1 MKRTLLTASVLFLA
15 LTASGNAPDS
25 TRFEHRIG
33 LDFRPAVPTRH
44 HDFLRG
50 ANASGKPF
58 QASGSVHLQYGFRF
72 PSSTRLG
79 KISPTAYQ
87 GIGLASYTFF
97 RHSEIGTPAALYIFQ
112 GAEIA
117 RLAENLS
124 LDYEWNFGISSRWD
138 TGNLVVGTRLNA
150 YINASLLLSWHPVP
164 EWTLSAG
171 ADFTHFS
178 NGDTTLPNVGVNTLG
193 GRLSAYRTFGPQCQ
207 EKRHKSKN
215 IKHLKF
221 KERMSLDLT
230 ICGAWYEETLTYNDK
245 EYHLDGKFGVLA
257 FHINPLY
264 KLRENLLIGPSI
276 DIQYN
281 EGVNLSGHIAG
292 VNAITDE
299 IRFYRPPLEEQLAAG
314 LSVRIELKMPIF
326 TVNLGIGHNLIYEGA
341 ELGGIYNLAV
351 LKTFITE
358 NLYLHTG
365 LKINYTSSSNNLLL
379 GVGWRFGQR
388 E

>member
-1 MKRTLLTASVLFLA
+1 
-15 LTASGNAPDS
+15 
-25 TRFEHRIG
+25 
-33 LDFRPAVPTRH
+33 
-44 HDFLRG
+44 
-50 ANASGKPF
+50 
-58 QASGSVHLQYGFRF
+58 
-72 PSSTRLG
+72 
-79 KISPTAYQ
+79 
-87 GIGLASYTFF
+87 
-97 RHSEIGTPAALYIFQ
+97 
-112 GAEIA
+112 
-117 RLAENLS
+117 
-124 LDYEWNFGISSRWD
+124 
-138 TGNLVVGTRLNA
+138 
-150 YINASLLLSWHPVP
+150 
-164 EWTLSAG
+164 
-171 ADFTHFS
+171 
-178 NGDTTLPNVGVNTLG
+178 
-193 GRLSAYRTFGPQCQ
+193 
-207 EKRHKSKN
+207 
-215 IKHLKF
+215 
-221 KERMSLDLT
+221 MSLDLT

-341 ELGGIYNLAV
+341 ELGGIYNMAV

-379 GVGWRFGQR
+379 GVGWRFGRR